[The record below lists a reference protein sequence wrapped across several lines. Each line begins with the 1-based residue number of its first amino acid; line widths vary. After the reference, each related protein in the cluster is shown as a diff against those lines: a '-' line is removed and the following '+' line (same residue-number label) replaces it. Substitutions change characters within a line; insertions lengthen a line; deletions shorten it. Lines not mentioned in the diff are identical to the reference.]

1 MSIQGAIF
9 MKKFSTD
16 RTITDYATK
25 IWGIEP
31 IPIQNNEINKD
42 GD

>member
-1 MSIQGAIF
+1 MSIHGAIF

-31 IPIQNNEINKD
+31 IEIQNNQIEKN
-42 GD
+42 